1 MKEVLASM
9 FEGPINAVIGIDTDA
24 ETFSFYVD
32 LGDRREAQQIVN
44 YRCRPFCEEFYQK
57 LDKAIKNYQQ
67 RNPSVSMAKV
77 AIVLSDDAFLTDTL
91 NVPTMNRRAMD
102 NSLEVAIGANYTC
115 KKELRYRTYPLSQ
128 NKQFS
133 TFGIV
138 GIRKEILEKLQA
150 VCAENQ
156 ISIQTVTSAANAM
169 VCGAMAL
176 NGKLRNGTFL
186 FLDIKESCCRYAFVN
201 KGRVIGAYRL
211 PFGES
216 MLYKSRLV
224 SEDLLFDHSSGE
236 LLVLN
241 ANEKA
246 KAKQITMMG
255 EEEAPDPDALPG
267 ETDEEEEEEAM
278 FTAASGS
285 GKRAGRKLPKFMQRE
300 VPTDREGY
308 VYENFRIILKWTLDI
323 LNSNPSI
330 TAHGAVDTVYVNM
343 SKEYDFLFTRLN
355 SEEEGH
361 NVKFIPLLAGNGYS
375 DLSVDARE
383 LELYGGFQLRQFG
396 KLNNF

>member
-1 MKEVLASM
+1 M
-9 FEGPINAVIGIDTDA
+9 FESAITAVIGIDTDT

-32 LGDRREAQQIVN
+32 LGDRREVQQTVN
-44 YRCRPFCEEFYQK
+44 YRCNPYGEEFYQR

-67 RNPSVSMAKV
+67 RNPSVSLAKV
-77 AIVLSDDAFLTDTL
+77 AIVLSDDAFLMDTL

-102 NSLEVAIGANYTC
+102 NSLEVAIGTNYKC
-115 KKELRYRTYPLSQ
+115 KKDLSYRTFPLSQ

-133 TFGIV
+133 TFGLV

-150 VCAENQ
+150 VCAANQ
-156 ISIQTVTSAANAM
+156 VGIHSVTFAANAM
-169 VCGAMAL
+169 ACGAMTL
-176 NGKLRNGTFL
+176 NGKLRNSTYL
-186 FLDIKESCCRYAFVN
+186 LLDVKESCCRFAFVN

-211 PFGES
+211 PFGEA

-246 KAKQITMMG
+246 KAKHITMMG
-255 EEEAPDPDALPG
+255 EEVLADPDAVSA
-267 ETDEEEEEEAM
+267 EAEDEEEEEEAI
-278 FTAASGS
+278 FTAAGNS
-285 GKRAGRKLPKFMQRE
+285 KRTGRKLPKFMQRE
-300 VPTDREGY
+300 LPADREGF
-308 VYENFRIILKWTLDI
+308 VYENFRIILKWTLDL
-323 LNSNPSI
+323 LNGNPAI
-330 TAHGAVDTVYVNM
+330 TSQGAIDLVYVNM
-343 SKEYDFLFTRLN
+343 AKEYDFLFPRIN

-361 NVKFIPLLAGNGYS
+361 NVKFIPLLPGNGYS
-375 DLSVDARE
+375 DLAADAHD

>member
-1 MKEVLASM
+1 M
-9 FEGPINAVIGIDTDA
+9 FESPINAVIGIDTDA

-32 LGDRREAQQIVN
+32 LGDRREAQQVVS

-67 RNPSVSMAKV
+67 RNPSVSLAKV
-77 AIVLSDDAFLTDTL
+77 AIVLSDDAFLMDTL
-91 NVPTMNRRAMD
+91 NVPTMNRRAME
-102 NSLEVAIGANYTC
+102 NSLEVAVGANYKG
-115 KKELRYRTYPLSQ
+115 KKNLRYHTYSLSQ

-138 GIRKEILEKLQA
+138 GIRNDIVSKLHE
-150 VCAENQ
+150 VCAANQ
-156 ISIQTVTSAANAM
+156 VSVQTVTSAANAM
-169 VCGAMAL
+169 ASGAMAL
-176 NGKLRNGTFL
+176 NGRLRNGTYL
-186 FLDIKESCCRYAFVN
+186 LLDIKENCCRYAFVN

-211 PFGES
+211 PFGEA

-255 EEEAPDPDALPG
+255 EEILTDPDMMPA
-267 ETDEEEEEEAM
+267 ETDEEEDEEAI
-278 FTAASGS
+278 FAAAAGS
-285 GKRAGRKLPKFMQRE
+285 GKRTGRKLPKFMQRE
-300 VPTDREGY
+300 LPADREGF
-308 VYENFRIILKWTLDI
+308 VYENFRIILKWTLD
-323 LNSNPSI
+323 LLSGNPAI
-330 TAHGAVDTVYVNM
+330 TSQGAVDMVYVNM
-343 SKEYDFLFTRLN
+343 SKEYDYLFPRLN
-355 SEEEGH
+355 SEEEG
-361 NVKFIPLLAGNGYS
+361 NSVKFVPLLAGSGYS
-375 DLSVDARE
+375 DQAADASV

-396 KLNNF
+396 KINNF